1 MTTDTSSLLLPFLV
15 VLTFVG
21 GECSVE
27 ANLARLEAVV
37 DDSA

>member
-1 MTTDTSSLLLPFLV
+1 MTTNNSSFRLPSLVLLILG
-15 VLTFVG
+15 G

>member
-1 MTTDTSSLLLPFLV
+1 MTTNTSSFCFPFLV
-15 VLTFVG
+15 LLILGG

-27 ANLARLEAVV
+27 ASLARLEAVV